1 MTASQTEGFEE
12 LDKLFKELGS
22 AASGKALR
30 QSVGVA
36 MTPVVKQARVWAPE
50 GGEFGGEPRTHRT
63 YKGRLVTPG
72 FLSRN
77 IGKSTFLSK
86 SKNFASASVAPRGE
100 AWYGKLFSSSLPRPF
115 KTKNG
120 TRDFPEDD
128 FLAEAFDA
136 KKDEMIR
143 RFYDAL
149 GKRLDK
155 ALRKSRKK

>member
-36 MTPVVKQARVWAPE
+36 VTPVVKEARARAPQ
-50 GGEFGGEPRTHRT
+50 GDVAHRT
-63 YKGRLVTPG
+63 YKGRLVAPG